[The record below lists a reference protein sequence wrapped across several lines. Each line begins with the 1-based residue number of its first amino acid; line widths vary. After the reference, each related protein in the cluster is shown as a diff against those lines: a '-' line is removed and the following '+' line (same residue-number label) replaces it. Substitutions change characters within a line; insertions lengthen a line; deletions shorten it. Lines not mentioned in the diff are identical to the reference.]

1 MSCQPKEWALWG
13 GKEGGRCGVRWKIS
27 SGAVLLWKGEGWGL
41 AWEWGEVTSG
51 MGFEGDSSLP
61 REGMRAQ
68 SEVSAAHIGAL
79 PLQLNPHD
87 AEG

>member
-41 AWEWGEVTSG
+41 AWECGEVTSG
-51 MGFEGDSSLP
+51 MGFEGDSVTG
-61 REGMRAQ
+61 RDEGT
-68 SEVSAAHIGAL
+68 V
-79 PLQLNPHD
+79 
-87 AEG
+87 